1 MPQVTFYQ
9 LPDAQRAGQEVA
21 CSLIADGYAAKQR
34 VVVLCED
41 KTQAEALDDLLWQ
54 LPAKRFVPHNMNG
67 EGPSA
72 GTPVEI
78 CWAPEQVSRRHLLVN
93 LSNAMPDAIGQ
104 YQYIIDFVP
113 GEENAKQAARVRY
126 KQFQQAGCQMKF
138 QSAQS

>member
-9 LPDAQRAGQEVA
+9 LPDAQQAGQEVA
-21 CSLIADGYAAKQR
+21 CSLIADAYAYKQR
-34 VVVLCED
+34 VVVLCQD
-41 KTQAEALDDLLWQ
+41 KAQAEALDDLLWQ
-54 LPAKRFVPHNMNG
+54 LPAKRFVPHNMSG
-67 EGPSA
+67 EGPPS

-78 CWAPEQVSRRHLLVN
+78 CWSPTQISRRHLLVN

-113 GEENAKQAARVRY
+113 GEEDAKQAARVRY